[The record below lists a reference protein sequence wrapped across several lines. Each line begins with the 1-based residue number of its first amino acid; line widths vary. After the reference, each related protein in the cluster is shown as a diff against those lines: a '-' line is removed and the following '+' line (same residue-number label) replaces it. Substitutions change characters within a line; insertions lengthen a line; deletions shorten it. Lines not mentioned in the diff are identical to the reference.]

1 MGQSYVARINSSSV
15 LRNVLL
21 TKVRIL
27 ASRSGFEEN
36 DSRVREIK
44 RYVKNKRNG
53 ELIEPVR
60 RFIRASFH
68 SNPASLTDC
77 TSRSSRILL
86 SQCQNGMKEIN
97 IVREKK
103 IFCSTVK
110 KKKKRSNI
118 LHKYIVSR
126 IAKETNHF

>member
-36 DSRVREIK
+36 ERVREIK

-86 SQCQNGMKEIN
+86 SQCQSGMKEIN
-97 IVREKK
+97 VVLGEKK
-103 IFCSTVK
+103 YSVLPSKEVTYYI
-110 KKKKRSNI
+110 NI
-118 LHKYIVSR
+118 
-126 IAKETNHF
+126 